1 MYSRLA
7 LTLLIFLLGW
17 LAYQGLYRLVV
28 TRRNKS
34 DLLLDDYQPGK
45 PAILYFSSPDCV
57 PCKTIQR
64 PALERLMVDL
74 KDAIQLIEI
83 DATKQPNLTD
93 AWGVLSLPTT
103 FIIDSLGQ
111 PRGVNLGVATEKK
124 LITQLQKIAVIP
136 QPRLP

>member
-1 MYSRLA
+1 M
-7 LTLLIFLLGW
+7 
-17 LAYQGLYRLVV
+17 
-28 TRRNKS
+28 
-34 DLLLDDYQPGK
+34 
-45 PAILYFSSPDCV
+45 
-57 PCKTIQR
+57 
-64 PALERLMVDL
+64 
-74 KDAIQLIEI
+74 IEI
-83 DATKQPNLTD
+83 DASNQLNLVA